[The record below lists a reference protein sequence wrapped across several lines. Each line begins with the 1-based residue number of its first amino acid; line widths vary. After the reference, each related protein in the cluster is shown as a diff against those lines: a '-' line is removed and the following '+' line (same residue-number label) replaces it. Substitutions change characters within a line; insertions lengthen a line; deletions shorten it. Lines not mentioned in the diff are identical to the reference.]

1 MLGHDDEL
9 DQNKL
14 EKTFSMNMSKQ
25 QAQDDFG
32 LLPQDIKKAVSNQT
46 ISYIGKFEDD
56 NK

>member
-46 ISYIGKFEDD
+46 ISYFVKFEDD

>member
-1 MLGHDDEL
+1 MLDHDDDL

-14 EKTFSMNMSKQ
+14 EKTFSMNISKH

-32 LLPQDIKKAVSNQT
+32 LLPLDMKKAVSNQT